1 MGWDIYRRSVE
12 GREIERKYLP
22 EQHKIES
29 LNHSP

>member
-1 MGWDIYRRSVE
+1 MGWDIYE